1 MATQSPCALVTG
13 QQGHSG
19 HSLHLAGSTSCLLH
33 PCLSNL
39 FPCPSFSVSPLNS
52 ESHIPFLL
60 TKPQPSRAGQI
71 FLLRVLP
78 SG

>member
-1 MATQSPCALVTG
+1 MATQSPCAFALAG

-19 HSLHLAGSTSCLLH
+19 HSLRPAGSTSSPLH

-60 TKPQPSRAGQI
+60 TKPQTFSSKTDFPS
-71 FLLRVLP
+71 
-78 SG
+78 